1 MIRKKILCITF
12 TNKSSMKS
20 KEIRR
25 IFKNTGCFETE
36 KLDNAVKEILLLFG
50 VIHSKKFSVVSL
62 NPFDDDCEVVY
73 DTDDLDDAYKEYERL
88 INRNFCVD
96 DAIFSIINN
105 ETGREFQNGLWY
117 E

>member
-1 MIRKKILCITF
+1 
-12 TNKSSMKS
+12 MKS

-50 VIHSKKFSVVSL
+50 VIHSKKFSVVSIDIFE
-62 NPFDDDCEVVY
+62 NGCEVVY
-73 DTDDLDDAYKEYERL
+73 DADDWDDAKKEYDRL
-88 INRNFCVD
+88 IDRNMYID
-96 DAIFSIINN
+96 DAIFGIINN
-105 ETGREFQNGLWY
+105 ETGREFQSGLWY

>member
-1 MIRKKILCITF
+1 
-12 TNKSSMKS
+12 MKS

-62 NPFDDDCEVVY
+62 NPFDDECEVVY
-73 DTDDLDDAYKEYERL
+73 DTDDWDDAKKEYDRL

-96 DAIFSIINN
+96 DAIFGIINN
-105 ETGREFQNGLWY
+105 ETGREFQSGVLY

>member
-1 MIRKKILCITF
+1 
-12 TNKSSMKS
+12 MKS

-25 IFKNTGCFETE
+25 IFKNTGCFEIE

-62 NPFDDDCEVVY
+62 NPFDEECEVVY
-73 DTDDLDDAYKEYERL
+73 DTDDWDVAKKEYDKL
-88 INRNFCVD
+88 IDRNFCVD
-96 DAIFSIINN
+96 DAIFDIINN
-105 ETGREFQNGLWY
+105 ETGREFQSGVWY

>member
-1 MIRKKILCITF
+1 VASEKLLLTVA
-12 TNKSSMKS
+12 NKSSMKS

-25 IFKNTGCFETE
+25 IFKDTGLFETE

-62 NPFDDDCEVVY
+62 NPFNDECEVVY
-73 DTDDLDDAYKEYERL
+73 DTDNLDDANKEYERL
-88 INRNFCVD
+88 INRSFCVD
-96 DAIFSIINN
+96 DAIFGIINN
-105 ETGREFQNGLWY
+105 ETGREFQSGVWY